1 MKILNFGSLNID
13 NVYSVPYFVRPG
25 ETLSSCSLSHFC
37 GGKGLNQSIAFAKA
51 GADVFHAGCIGTDGK
66 MLTDMLL
73 SNGVD
78 VSCVNI
84 LENEVTGHAV
94 IQVNADGENCILL
107 HGGANR
113 SITEQFID
121 KVICGFEKQDAV
133 ILQNEV
139 NNIGYILKQAKKR
152 GMTTVLNPSPFNGEI
167 NALDLSLI
175 DFLIINETEGKEI
188 SGKTQSDDIIENLL
202 CRFPDMKIIL
212 TLGKDGAV
220 YADADSRYFQPI
232 IESPVV
238 DTTAAGD
245 TFTGFFFTALFEGN
259 SPQYALL
266 LATAASSVA
275 VSRAGAA
282 VSIPARAEAEAKI
295 R

>member
-25 ETLSSCSLSHFC
+25 ETLSSTSLSHFC
-37 GGKGLNQSIAFAKA
+37 GGKGLNQSVAFAKA
-51 GADVFHAGCIGTDGK
+51 GANVFHAGCIGPDGK

-73 SNGVD
+73 QNGVD
-78 VSCVNI
+78 TSFVKT

-94 IQVNADGENCILL
+94 IQVNSDGENCILL
-107 HGGANR
+107 HGGANQR
-113 SITEQFID
+113 VTEQLVTEVLCAFG
-121 KVICGFEKQDAV
+121 KSDAV
-133 ILQNEV
+133 ILQNEI
-139 NNIGYILKQAKKR
+139 NNLDCIIKQAKKR
-152 GMTTVLNPSPFNGEI
+152 GVVTVLNPSPFNGI
-167 NALDLSLI
+167 ITALDLSLI
-175 DFLIINETEGKEI
+175 DYLIINETEGKEI
-188 SGKTQSDDIIENLL
+188 SGKTQSDDILDTLL
-202 CRFPDMKIIL
+202 ERFPDMKIVL

-220 YADADSRYFQPI
+220 YADSGERCFQPI

-245 TFTGFFFTALFEGN
+245 TFTGYFFTALFEGKA
-259 SPQYALL
+259 PRDALYI
-266 LATAASSVA
+266 ATAASSIA

-282 VSIPARAEAEAKI
+282 VSIPERAEVEANI